1 MSNKYFPYRLYLVVS
16 ESDCKLDIL
25 EVVEEAIIGGV
36 DIVQLREKNLS
47 TADFILKAL
56 QVKAVTDK
64 HNVPLIINDNL
75 DVARRVNAFG
85 IHVGNSD
92 LAPTVIQETW
102 KDCKSIGYS
111 IEYLDQLQ
119 KEEALVADYLGISPV
134 FSTLTKT
141 NTVVEWGLNGIR
153 AIRQLSK
160 KPLVA
165 IGGMNLSNVREVILA
180 GADCIAVVSAICGA
194 DDPRVAAYN
203 LKSEII
209 NSLL

>member
-1 MSNKYFPYRLYLVVS
+1 
-16 ESDCKLDIL
+16 
-25 EVVEEAIIGGV
+25 
-36 DIVQLREKNLS
+36 
-47 TADFILKAL
+47 LKAL

-85 IHVGNSD
+85 IHVGNND
-92 LAPTVIQETW
+92 MAPTVIKETW
-102 KDCKSIGYS
+102 DDCKSIGYS

-119 KEEALVADYLGISPV
+119 NEESPVVDYLGISPV

-141 NTVVEWGLNGIR
+141 NTVVEWGLNGIQ

-165 IGGMNLSNVREVILA
+165 IGGMNLSNVREVIQA

-194 DDPRVAAYN
+194 DDPRAAAYN